1 MPGTANDDALT
12 CPLCFHE
19 IAWADAPAA
28 HVPSNVR
35 AHIHETFPIWRC
47 PACNSL
53 HAAEDVDLDHYYRQY
68 PYQNHKEDL
77 LRELILRRQTR
88 RLRQAGMRREDAVLD
103 FGCGSGLLVN
113 HLKRRGYRDV
123 MGYDAYTP
131 PFDDPAVLGRGY
143 DVVHAQDVIEHVADP
158 RASFAEMVGLL
169 RPGGLLCIGT
179 PNADAVHLDDVLPT
193 IHTLHQPYHRHILS
207 RPALDTLAAEHGL
220 EPVASY
226 RAAHDT
232 PWPFIN
238 LRFFR
243 HYAELN
249 DNTLDLGFEDYR
261 ITPRLFTPRSLYF
274 ALLGSLLPP
283 VSEMLVIF
291 RKKSPGRRA

>member
-1 MPGTANDDALT
+1 MTTGDVLT
-12 CPLCFHE
+12 CPLCFDE
-19 IAWADAPAA
+19 IDARHAPTA

-35 AHIHETFPIWRC
+35 AHIDETFPVWRC

-53 HAAEDVDLDHYYRQY
+53 HAASEVDLDHYYREY

-77 LRELILRRQTR
+77 LRDLILRRQTR
-88 RLRQAGMRREDAVLD
+88 RLRQAGMTRDDAVLD

-113 HLKRRGYRDV
+113 HLRRAGYRDV
-123 MGYDAYTP
+123 AGYDSYTP
-131 PFDDPAVLGRGY
+131 PFDDASVLGRAY
-143 DVVHAQDVIEHVADP
+143 DVVHAQDVIEHVDDP

-169 RPGGLLCIGT
+169 KPGGLLCIGT
-179 PNADAVHLDDVLPT
+179 PNADAVDLADVLPT

-207 RPALDTLAAEHGL
+207 RRALGTLAEDHGL
-220 EPVASY
+220 KIVAQY

-249 DNTLDLGFEDYR
+249 DNTLDLGFEDYH
-261 ITPRLFTPRSLYF
+261 ITPRLFTPRSLFF
-274 ALLGSLLPP
+274 ALFGSMLPP

-291 RKKSPGRRA
+291 RKRSGSG